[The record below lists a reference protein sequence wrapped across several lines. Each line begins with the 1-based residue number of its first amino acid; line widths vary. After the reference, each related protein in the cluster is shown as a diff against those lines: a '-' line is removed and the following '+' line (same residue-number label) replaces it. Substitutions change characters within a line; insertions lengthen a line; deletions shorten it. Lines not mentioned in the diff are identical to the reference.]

1 VIAASVLYA
10 YRSGRESVPE
20 LARVDGELV
29 PSDMSEATGPKSQ
42 VAQVAAPAVPVADNA
57 PPVVPPVSPPA
68 VPAVPAVPSEPSEAG
83 EAGEAGE
90 PDEPPDERGEPH
102 RAGSPRT
109 PLPER
114 LSSIEL
120 ADGMRKLTERVT
132 RDCSRF
138 AMRKMEVGLRI
149 EVAASGKV
157 QDAAPTGLQSGALGA
172 CVAKVARGAKY
183 RRARQGAEFV
193 YTFRM

>member
-1 VIAASVLYA
+1 
-10 YRSGRESVPE
+10 
-20 LARVDGELV
+20 
-29 PSDMSEATGPKSQ
+29 
-42 VAQVAAPAVPVADNA
+42 
-57 PPVVPPVSPPA
+57 
-68 VPAVPAVPSEPSEAG
+68 
-83 EAGEAGE
+83 
-90 PDEPPDERGEPH
+90 
-102 RAGSPRT
+102 
-109 PLPER
+109 
-114 LSSIEL
+114 
-120 ADGMRKLTERVT
+120 MRKLTERVT